1 MTREEKG
8 RITSRHN
15 AFHRHTAQIFKV
27 ATYWLSNHFY
37 RILGGFS
44 SIERKNLCSEHPYS
58 RKIVGNGHQ
67 TNNGGHQQNPPSD
80 VGTQFQRLTILAFPQ
95 SSLVQ
100 SMALSH
106 REYSPVSQFEGV
118 KVSVEYI
125 ENRLCV
131 DHGPKWPSE
140 HYVGDKNGRQICD
153 DKEHSTHLQCYRTA
167 RSFKGN
173 GRICNSGNGA
183 MPR

>member
-1 MTREEKG
+1 MKE
-8 RITSRHN
+8 
-15 AFHRHTAQIFKV
+15 
-27 ATYWLSNHFY
+27 
-37 RILGGFS
+37 
-44 SIERKNLCSEHPYS
+44 SISVPS
-58 RKIVGNGHQ
+58 IPTVGYGHQ
-67 TNNGGHQQNPPSD
+67 SNNGGHHQNPLAD
-80 VGTQFQRLTILAFPQ
+80 VETQFQRLTILAFPQ

-106 REYSPVSQFEGV
+106 REYSPVSKFEGV

-131 DHGPKWPSE
+131 DQGPKWPSE

-153 DKEHSTHLQCYRTA
+153 DLEHSTHLQCYRTA
-167 RSFKGN
+167 TSFKG
-173 GRICNSGNGA
+173 GAKICNGA